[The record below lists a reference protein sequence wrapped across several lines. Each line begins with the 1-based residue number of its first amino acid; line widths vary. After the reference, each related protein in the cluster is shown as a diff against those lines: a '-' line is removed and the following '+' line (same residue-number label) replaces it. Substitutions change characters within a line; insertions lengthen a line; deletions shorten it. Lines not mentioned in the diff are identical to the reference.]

1 MTELDFNLRQEI
13 RNCVCVLLDGTIEEA
28 QFARLHQLL
37 ENNPAAQDYYLD
49 FLEVSVSL
57 RKLDWTLEM
66 ESCDNGILDQELW
79 SQLAYTEKNAPTVE
93 LCRPQPEAVPSAN
106 PKLVVTQSQR
116 HISKLSLVSVF
127 TSAAAMLLL
136 LCYAYFTPQ
145 ASSEPVAV
153 MTDGIG
159 AVWGNAGACPKT
171 GDPFLKNSTVHT
183 LLSGVVKIESL
194 LGPEII
200 IEGPSLFEFPDM
212 NKVILHSGRIY
223 VDVPKNAIGYS
234 VLAPSFT
241 VIDLGTSFGVSVD
254 ADGSGDVLM
263 FSGQASL
270 VAGRQGQTKSS
281 HMLTEGSAK
290 RVFAIGHQVE
300 DIPFVSTTFVRQ
312 MDSGQNLLWRGQPLN
327 LADIV
332 GGGNGFGTGQ
342 IGSGIDPLTGEL
354 KPYKLPEVTTSIGG
368 GFTAVDWNAFIDGI
382 FVPDGGSG
390 PVQVSTKGQVFEDCP
405 DTDGVFWTL
414 ALNGGRIADFVD
426 SPIVSL
432 VLGGNEYG
440 TRQRPAIFLHSN
452 LGITF
457 DLDAVRNSM
466 PDFRIAEFRSLCG
479 ISSTGPQRFPY
490 ADFWVLVDGQ
500 LRFSREGVG
509 ASDTHPVSIPI
520 TSSDR
525 FLTLV
530 ATDGGTD
537 VALKEN
543 NISYPIDSDWCLFAE
558 PYLILD
564 SNN

>member
-1 MTELDFNLRQEI
+1 MTELDFNIRQEI

-153 MTDGIG
+153 MTDCID

>member
-28 QFARLHQLL
+28 QFACLHQLL

-312 MDSGQNLLWRGQPLN
+312 MDSKQNLLWRGQPLN

-354 KPYKLPEVTTSIGG
+354 KPYKLPEVTTTVGA
-368 GFTAVDWNAFIDGI
+368 GFTAVDWNAFIDGV

-479 ISSTGPQRFPY
+479 ISSTGPQRLPY

-509 ASDTHPVSIPI
+509 ASDIHPVSIPI

-558 PYLILD
+558 PYLIMEPR
-564 SNN
+564 